1 LTPVYWPLGNTDGA
15 TPNGLVQG
23 TDGLLYGTTQAGGA
37 NSFGTIFRMTPN
49 GELATL
55 FSFTGAGDGG
65 YPVAALLQGA
75 DGDFYGTASAGGTGG
90 GWGTVFKITPAGAFS
105 TLHSFAGGTDG
116 GFPYAALVEGNDGTY
131 YGTTLSGGTNNGW
144 GTAFAIAP
152 DGTYRN
158 VHSFTGGSDGGS
170 PQGNLTLGLD
180 GNLYG
185 SAPEGG
191 AGSGTVFRMSAL
203 GAVTP
208 VYSFTG
214 PDGSSPYAAVI
225 QARDGNLYGTTAYG
239 GLYGNGTVFRITTN
253 GIRTT
258 LYSFGGGSDGS
269 FPYAGLIQAS
279 DGSLYGTTADGG
291 DYGDGTVFQITT
303 NGALTTLAWF
313 DGYNGANPDA
323 ALIQSAD
330 GSLYGTTQYGG
341 PNDNG
346 VIFRVWVPSLTPPL
360 VFRAPE
366 LPQNGSLTLSWN
378 AVAGRRYQLQYV
390 SDLSST
396 NWTNLG
402 NPILAPNAVMT
413 TSDVIGSGSQR
424 FYRVVLFAPY

>member
-1 LTPVYWPLGNTDGA
+1 
-15 TPNGLVQG
+15 
-23 TDGLLYGTTQAGGA
+23 
-37 NSFGTIFRMTPN
+37 
-49 GELATL
+49 
-55 FSFTGAGDGG
+55 
-65 YPVAALLQGA
+65 
-75 DGDFYGTASAGGTGG
+75 
-90 GWGTVFKITPAGAFS
+90 
-105 TLHSFAGGTDG
+105 
-116 GFPYAALVEGNDGTY
+116 
-131 YGTTLSGGTNNGW
+131 
-144 GTAFAIAP
+144 
-152 DGTYRN
+152 
-158 VHSFTGGSDGGS
+158 
-170 PQGNLTLGLD
+170 
-180 GNLYG
+180 
-185 SAPEGG
+185 
-191 AGSGTVFRMSAL
+191 MSAL

-279 DGSLYGTTADGG
+279 DGSLYGTTAYGG

-346 VIFRVWVPSLTPPL
+346 VIFRVWVPSLTQPL

-366 LPQNGSLTLSWN
+366 LTQNGSLTLSWN

-402 NPILAPNAVMT
+402 KPILAPNAVT
-413 TSDVIGSGSQR
+413 ATSDVIDSGSQR